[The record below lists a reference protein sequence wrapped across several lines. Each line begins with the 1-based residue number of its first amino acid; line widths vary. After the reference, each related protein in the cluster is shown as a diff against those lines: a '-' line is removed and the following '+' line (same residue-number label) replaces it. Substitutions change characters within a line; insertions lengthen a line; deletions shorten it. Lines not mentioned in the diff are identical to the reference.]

1 MYKSLVSFN
10 LNLPKLN
17 KSLKK
22 VCLCTIV
29 NIVLIIFIV
38 ITTFYLIRRLNSNMD
53 NIETFKKGIGRRR
66 YKRRTSC
73 NQKCN
78 LNTGPIVKSLNKLNN
93 KDLVKSLNKLDNG
106 SLVSSLNKLVV
117 KLHSID
123 SKLDYVTGFKNV
135 TSTGE
140 TINYPDGDGVKSK
153 QTEEDTETEEERK
166 KKETQEVLN
175 ETSKQQKEEN
185 KKNII
190 KIANFCANKDEVTL
204 EELMKKLY
212 LDPKSSSDKQKIIKL
227 INSVDISKVC
237 PGYSND
243 EE

>member
-22 VCLCTIV
+22 VCLCTII
-29 NIVLIIFIV
+29 NIVIIIFIV
-38 ITTFYLIRRLNSNMD
+38 ITSFYLIRRLNNNMD
-53 NIETFKKGIGRRR
+53 NIETFKTKTPSTFGRHICQP
-66 YKRRTSC
+66 T
-73 NQKCN
+73 
-78 LNTGPIVKSLNKLNN
+78 VKN
-93 KDLVKSLNKLDNG
+93 DIKLDP
-106 SLVSSLNKLVV
+106 LVSSLNNLTGKLS
-117 KLHSID
+117 SID
-123 SKLDYVTGFKNV
+123 AKLDYITGFKNV

-140 TINYPDGDGVKSK
+140 TTKYPFGKGEKSK

-166 KKETQEVLN
+166 RRETQEILN

-185 KKNII
+185 KKNIL

-237 PGYSND
+237 PVYSNN
-243 EE
+243 EK